1 MILSRMVYE
10 SLPYLYFFTGSLALY
25 LLDPLLGILG
35 SVLLILAA
43 AWIYNLRSSHRR
55 SDPKRLRRG
64 GFWPDPLYAGLSF
77 LWLLSG
83 MLLLRFADKEVY
95 QLLGL
100 LICAWGSYILSQR
113 HLYRRHKLPRQP
125 LM

>member
-1 MILSRMVYE
+1 MPRDLVQIGLRESALSV
-10 SLPYLYFFTGSLALY
+10 FFTGSLALY

-64 GFWPDPLYAGLSF
+64 GFWPEPLYAGLPF

-100 LICAWGSYILSQR
+100 LICAWEAIF
-113 HLYRRHKLPRQP
+113 
-125 LM
+125 

>member
-1 MILSRMVYE
+1 VILSRLVYE
-10 SLPYLYFFTGSLALY
+10 SLPYLYFLTGSLTLY
-25 LLDPLLGILG
+25 LLESLLGILG
-35 SVLLILAA
+35 SVLLILVAA
-43 AWIYNLRSSHRR
+43 RIYNLRSSHRR

-64 GFWPDPLYAGLSF
+64 GVWPAPLYAGLPF

-83 MLLLRFADKEVY
+83 MLLLRFADQEVY

-100 LICAWGSYILSQR
+100 LICAWGGYILNQR

>member
-25 LLDPLLGILG
+25 LLDPLLDPGFRFAYIG
-35 SVLLILAA
+35 RG
-43 AWIYNLRSSHRR
+43 WIYNLRSSHRR

-64 GFWPDPLYAGLSF
+64 GFWPEPLYAGLPF

>member
-64 GFWPDPLYAGLSF
+64 GFWP
-77 LWLLSG
+77 
-83 MLLLRFADKEVY
+83 
-95 QLLGL
+95 
-100 LICAWGSYILSQR
+100 
-113 HLYRRHKLPRQP
+113 
-125 LM
+125 